1 MRGTLKKRARGAAP
15 PARPVSSPRVAADVM
30 DRDCVRLETALPL
43 RDALAEFSRHGLP
56 ELPVVDEDGHLVGV
70 FSAEDA
76 IRLCVP
82 EHLLWIDDLPHMDGL
97 ESFAGAFRAEARR
110 PLADVV
116 LVGGNHITVS
126 ESTPVMQVVRLM
138 AKHAARQA
146 LVVEHRELRGIVTAH
161 GLINRM
167 LEQ

>member
-1 MRGTLKKRARGAAP
+1 MRGILKKKVCRAAP
-15 PARPVSSPRVAADVM
+15 PARPVSSPRIAADVM

-43 RDALAEFSRHGLP
+43 RDALAQFSRHGLP

-82 EHLLWIDDLPHMDGL
+82 EHLLWVDDLPDMGGL
-97 ESFAGAFRAEARR
+97 EWFAAAFKTEARR

-126 ESTPVMQVVRLM
+126 ESTPVMQVVRLL
-138 AKHAARQA
+138 AKHGARQA
-146 LVVEHRELRGIVTAH
+146 LVVERRELRGVVTAH

-167 LEQ
+167 LDQ